1 MICIVAGGCTTAAM
15 RQMTAE
21 QLLHLG
27 TRQVVY
33 LKSGIR
39 DGELA
44 FMLHGADG
52 ASLVAFDTIEEAVQT
67 AVENGLSL
75 AAIQ

>member
-1 MICIVAGGCTTAAM
+1 MQTFIDSVSSALRHI
-15 RQMTAE
+15 TAE

-33 LKSGIR
+33 LKSGMR

-44 FMLHGADG
+44 FMLYSADG
-52 ASLVAFDTIEEAVQT
+52 TFLVTFDTIEEAVQT
-67 AVENGLSL
+67 VTENGLSF
-75 AAIQ
+75 AVVH

>member
-1 MICIVAGGCTTAAM
+1 MQTFIDSVSSALRHITT
-15 RQMTAE
+15 E

-33 LKSGIR
+33 LKSGMR

-44 FMLHGADG
+44 FILYGADG
-52 ASLVAFDTIEEAVQT
+52 TSLVTFDTIEEAVQ
-67 AVENGLSL
+67 AVTENGLGF
-75 AAIQ
+75 APVH